1 MSKSESSSFS
11 SAFFT
16 LHLSSANSTVEEG
29 RGEGTQSKK
38 QESREHFCAESAS
51 ILDRF
56 VRLTDFERLTIERRN
71 EDFPCRSSPSSLALS
86 QLQLLEKDS
95 QLWTNSL

>member
-1 MSKSESSSFS
+1 MTGTTFLARRKKHER
-11 SAFFT
+11 A
-16 LHLSSANSTVEEG
+16 LS
-29 RGEGTQSKK
+29 
-38 QESREHFCAESAS
+38 AESAS

-86 QLQLLEKDS
+86 QLQLLEKIHNWNKFFIKS
-95 QLWTNSL
+95 